1 VETLQSIEAVGAS
14 VDEAIGRALDA
25 LNVTREQ
32 VSVDIIEPGGGKLMA
47 RVRVT
52 LVSPISAPPS
62 PAAVAPETAG
72 APATPATVA
81 PETAGAPATPDEIR
95 MARETLTTLL
105 EHMHI
110 RAELEV
116 HPAAPEDDQDLRAE
130 SGPPLIFN
138 IKGDDLGV
146 LIGRRGETLRDLQ
159 YLLRLIVGRQAGR
172 NLNLVVD
179 VEGYKARREQ
189 ALRQLALR
197 LAERAVAT
205 RKTVALEPMPASERR
220 IVHLTLRN
228 HPSVST
234 QSVGQGDDRKV
245 TIVPK
250 SDRP

>member
-14 VDEAIGRALDA
+14 IDEAIGRALDA

-32 VSVDIIEPGGGKLMA
+32 VSVDVIEPGGGKTLA

-52 LVSPISAPPS
+52 LVVPIAASTPAQPAPADTAPDATAAGAS
-62 PAAVAPETAG
+62 PA
-72 APATPATVA
+72 
-81 PETAGAPATPDEIR
+81 PDETR
-95 MARETLTTLL
+95 MARETLAKLL

-116 HPAAPEDDQDLRAE
+116 YPAAPQDDQDLSAE
-130 SGPPLIFN
+130 GGPPLILN
-138 IKGDDLGV
+138 VKGDDLGV

-159 YLLRLIVGRQAGR
+159 YLLRVIVARQVGR

-179 VEGYKARREQ
+179 VEGYKTRREQ

-197 LAERAVAT
+197 MAERAVAT
-205 RKTVALEPMPASERR
+205 RKTVSLEPMPANERR
-220 IVHLTLRN
+220 IIHLTLRT

-234 QSVGQGDDRKV
+234 QSVGQGETRKV
-245 TIVPK
+245 TIIPK
-250 SDRP
+250 SGRS